1 MVDNTRRRL
10 FKALAAGAAS
20 APLAGNVLARAGNC
34 TDEAPSALPAPPDW
48 GRTVEG
54 QRSADLGDGT
64 FLNPIVPGDHPDP
77 TIIKD
82 GDDYYMTFSSFYSY
96 PGLVIWHSTDL
107 VNWAPVGPALFKP
120 LGAIWA
126 VDLCKHEDR
135 YYIYIPANPDD
146 KGWSIFVIWA
156 EDIRGPWSDP
166 IDMKIPGCIDPGHI
180 VGEDGHRYLFV
191 NGIRKI
197 RISDDGLAAVGELEH
212 AYSPWRYPDEWVVE
226 NFAPEGPKLLRRGDW
241 FYLVTAVG
249 GTAGP
254 ATGHMVI
261 AARAKSIH
269 GPWEH
274 CPQNPLVRTANKSEP
289 WWSRGH
295 ATLVEGPTRNGQEG
309 DWWMVYH
316 GYENGF
322 RTLGRQTLL
331 EPIEWTEDGWFRAK
345 GGDLSQSMRK
355 PAGGKRVGL
364 AGQELSDDF
373 ASNRFGIQWTF
384 HKPRANEMQR
394 VRYEDLGLSIIGRGE
409 TPADSAPLTCIPVD
423 RSYEVEVTIDLAD
436 GCEGGLLLFYNHKAF
451 VGLGFS
457 RQYIKT
463 FQYAEEQ
470 TWFRQPA
477 ETGSLRIKMT
487 NRENVVTYHYSRDE
501 GETWELHGHR
511 MEVSGIHHNVF
522 GGFLS
527 LRVALYS
534 AVDGESRNSNSR
546 AVEMQNGSVRFRDF
560 RYRAI

>member
-1 MVDNTRRRL
+1 MTDITRRKL
-10 FKALAAGAAS
+10 FKALAVGAAS
-20 APLAGNVLARAGNC
+20 APLAGNALATKGNC
-34 TDEAPSALPAPPDW
+34 VDKSSQSAVTIPKW
-48 GRTVEG
+48 GRGVEG
-54 QRSADLGDGT
+54 QRSADLGNGT

-96 PGLVIWHSTDL
+96 PGLVIWHSKDL
-107 VNWAPVGPALFKP
+107 VNWSPVGPTLFKP

-156 EDIRGPWSDP
+156 DDIRGPWSDP

-191 NGIRKI
+191 NGVRKI
-197 RISDDGLAAVGELEH
+197 RLTDDGLAAAGELEH
-212 AYSPWRYPDEWVVE
+212 AYSPWRYPEDWVVE

-254 ATGHMVI
+254 PTGHMVI
-261 AARAKSIH
+261 AARSRSIH

-274 CPQNPLVRTANKSEP
+274 CPQNPLVRTLSADEP

-295 ATLVEGPTRNGQEG
+295 ATLVEGPQG

-331 EPIEWTEDGWFRAK
+331 EPIEWTDDGWFRAK
-345 GGDLSQSMRK
+345 GGDLSLPMQR
-355 PAGGKRVGL
+355 PQGKKQNTISGL
-364 AGQELSDDF
+364 ELSDDF
-373 ASNRFGIQWTF
+373 SRNRFGVQWAF
-384 HKPRANEMQR
+384 HKPADDEMQR
-394 VRYEDLGLSIIGRGE
+394 VHYEERALRVACRGQS
-409 TPADSAPLTCIPVD
+409 PIDSAPLTCIPVD
-423 RSYEVEVTIDLAD
+423 RAYEVEVAMDLSGNA
-436 GCEGGLLLFYNHKAF
+436 EGGLLLFYSHKAF

-457 RQYIKT
+457 RQHIKT

-470 TWFRQPA
+470 SWFRQPA
-477 ETGSLRIKMT
+477 DTGSLRVRMV
-487 NRENVVTYHYSRDE
+487 NRDNVVTYHYSKDG
-501 GETWELHGHR
+501 GETWEQHGHR
-511 MEVSGIHHNVF
+511 MEVSGLHHNVF

-527 LRVALYS
+527 LRVGLYS
-534 AVDGESRNSNSR
+534 ALNSKGHENMS
-546 AVEMQNGSVRFRDF
+546 AKASVRFRDF
-560 RYRAI
+560 QYRAI